1 MAGLDRFRDAQDS
14 PYDGFESALDEVRT
28 GGKSGHW
35 IWYVFPQISGLGT
48 SGASKTFAIDGQ
60 VEAMEFLRDSDLR
73 SRYLTISQAVAEQL
87 RAGRPLRALM
97 GSDIDTKKLVS
108 SLTLFG
114 HVAKQLHEAEGVGAY
129 SSVAIVA
136 DEVLALAATQGYP
149 PCAYT
154 LQRLRG
160 TA

>member
-48 SGASKTFAIDGQ
+48 SGASQTFAIDSEE
-60 VEAMEFLRDSDLR
+60 EAVEFLRDSELR
-73 SRYLTISQAVAEQL
+73 SRFVTIAQAVAEQL
-87 RAGRPLRALM
+87 KKGKALRALM
-97 GSDIDTKKLVS
+97 GSDIDAKKVVS

-114 HVAKQLHEAEGVGAY
+114 HVSERLQGTEGIDAY
-129 SSVAIVA
+129 RSVATVA
-136 DEVLALAATQGYP
+136 DEVLTMAAAQGYP
-149 PCAYT
+149 PCTHCDAFE
-154 LQRLRG
+154 G
-160 TA
+160 

>member
-1 MAGLDRFRDAQDS
+1 
-14 PYDGFESALDEVRT
+14 
-28 GGKSGHW
+28 
-35 IWYVFPQISGLGT
+35 LGT

-73 SRYLTISQAVAEQL
+73 SRYLTITEAVAEQL
-87 RAGRPLRALM
+87 RAGRPLRVLM
-97 GSDIDTKKLVS
+97 GSDIDSKKLVS

-114 HVAKQLHEAEGVGAY
+114 HVAKQLHDAEGVGAY
-129 SSVAIVA
+129 SSVATVA